1 MLPVTFTIVLLALE
15 VDMGHLIRL
24 CKFTYS
30 MFWNQQLLN
39 KIVSQMFRAIFPL
52 EAWAFSLKSSSEKTA
67 TADAKQKVNG

>member
-30 MFWNQQLLN
+30 VFWNQQLLN
-39 KIVSQMFRAIFPL
+39 KIVSQLFPAIFPL
-52 EAWAFSLKSSSEKTA
+52 VA
-67 TADAKQKVNG
+67 